1 MKDQPKMYS
10 EERSRNHENEEFS
23 SMATYQIKSPE
34 LKESFF
40 KVDTDL
46 TSIFQEYREV
56 QS

>member
-1 MKDQPKMYS
+1 MKDEPKMYS
-10 EERSRNHENEEFS
+10 EDRSRNHENEEFS